1 MDRFKPRSGTPA
13 PYWRHMTYIADSYDR
28 AIRSAFA
35 DYLAIADSFIIQG
48 GLITETP
55 SGTSTVYSVT
65 AGHAFYKG
73 ELLYFD
79 AHSITKLSSQ
89 VVYFELF
96 EDAVDVAPVL
106 NIDGSSDQVMVRRR
120 IRLRVGPVYP
130 LEHMPITVQRKEQL
144 DRLRLKG
151 RITNPGMIMP
161 YFGPLDNFNASGL
174 GIANTEMEGWAVCNG
189 LNGTPDLRG
198 MTLFGATQVPS
209 SGAPTPYAGVHPTP
223 SDPGDKV
230 GKDVHVLEADQ
241 LPEHSHAIDFPSD
254 SYWAGIGS
262 AANISGGTGNGIEI
276 LPEATEPNETAAQ
289 PLEMRQASFA
299 VVYLMSVAN

>member
-1 MDRFKPRSGTPA
+1 MNRFKPRSGTPA
-13 PYWRHMTYIADSYDR
+13 PYWRHMSYIADSYDQ
-28 AIRSAFA
+28 AFRSAFA
-35 DYLAIADSFIIQG
+35 DYLALADSFFIQG
-48 GLITETP
+48 AVITETP
-55 SGTSTVYSVT
+55 SGTSTIYSVT

-73 ELLYFD
+73 ELLYLD

-89 VVYFELF
+89 VVYFEIF

-130 LEHMPITVQRKEQL
+130 LEHMPITAPRKEAL

-151 RITNPGMIMP
+151 RITNPGMIVP

-174 GIANTEMEGWAVCNG
+174 GIASTEMEGWAVCNG

-209 SGAPTPYAGVHPTP
+209 SGAPTPYTGVHPTP
-223 SDPGDKV
+223 SNPGDKV
-230 GKDVHVLEADQ
+230 GKDRHVLEADQ
-241 LPEHSHAIDFPSD
+241 LPAHKHDIAFPST
-254 SYWAGIGS
+254 SYWSGAGS
-262 AANISGGTGNGIEI
+262 AAFIDGGTGNSIES
-276 LPEATEPNETAAQ
+276 LPTETEDNATAAN

-299 VVYLMSVAN
+299 VVYLMSIAS